1 MHNALKQAMFKN
13 HVNREI
19 TVNGRLLHNKTR
31 VSNHKQNKRKKKEN
45 EMEMSIQNSK
55 IYLSNNITTH
65 KYSFTES
72 KTNYIKNLPKQKF

>member
-1 MHNALKQAMFKN
+1 M
-13 HVNREI
+13 EDYCI
-19 TVNGRLLHNKTR
+19 TKLECQTTNKT
-31 VSNHKQNKRKKKEN
+31 KEKKN